1 MLLAICADRL
11 WVGLWRAVSTCQGVL
26 AEQVGDEL
34 DDLINDIDDLAVAT
48 ITDAKRRVGVE
59 LCRGNTR
66 LILS

>member
-1 MLLAICADRL
+1 
-11 WVGLWRAVSTCQGVL
+11 VSTCQGVL